1 MPPRPNF
8 GLQRDVKK
16 RLQVFDTAPVEKWGL
31 NPLTLNLDGLIQL
44 RHYLNQENAVK

>member
-1 MPPRPNF
+1 MPLPPNF

-16 RLQVFDTAPVEKWGL
+16 RLQAFDTSPIEKWGL
-31 NPLTLNLDGLIQL
+31 NPLTLNLDGLMQP